1 MKIGSGSWSV
11 ACGDGAAG
19 GAGDGAGRAA
29 PGRRVVYAS
38 SESRER
44 GCPGR
49 VRGLWGWL
57 WVGAAVVAE
66 VGEVKSRL

>member
-29 PGRRVVYAS
+29 PGWRVVYAS

-44 GCPGR
+44 GRPGR
-49 VRGLWGWL
+49 VGSGAGSGWVLQLWL
-57 WVGAAVVAE
+57 
-66 VGEVKSRL
+66 R

>member
-1 MKIGSGSWSV
+1 MGSWSV

-29 PGRRVVYAS
+29 PGRRVVYAG

-44 GCPGR
+44 GRPGGAGSGAGSGW
-49 VRGLWGWL
+49 VLQLWL
-57 WVGAAVVAE
+57 
-66 VGEVKSRL
+66 R